1 MTASSAVEFLVWLL
15 ISATDPISVP
25 AIFKDLRIDKRLSL
39 IMEAESLL
47 NDGTADYSRDATLAE
62 SNSSANRTDRSSLEV
77 RRGLLGSAAISLCVY
92 E

>member
-1 MTASSAVEFLVWLL
+1 MTPSSAVEFLVWLL

-62 SNSSANRTDRSSLEV
+62 SNSSANRTDRS
-77 RRGLLGSAAISLCVY
+77 
-92 E
+92 